1 MKFSEIGLILLILF
15 SVAGL
20 SIVLFRDRSQPVEY
34 SDTGVV
40 QVQSEILNSVFE
52 KIALGRAPRT
62 RISVDTLIYTI
73 DLDIQIYTLTQANLE
88 LTRAIRQSGYSL
100 VATCILENGILAF
113 HIIDPS
119 GVPSR
124 IEIKP

>member
-15 SVAGL
+15 SVAGF

-100 VATCILENGILAF
+100 VATRILENGILAF

>member
-100 VATCILENGILAF
+100 VATRILENGILAF